1 MSRLWRTGLMGVLLT
16 GALVACGG
24 ESEDTQVRDNT
35 QEVLDYYAAYPELF
49 QFKTPADLPAD
60 LAWENGMDLPDL
72 GSPDAQKGGTQYGSI
87 QDFPRTLRTVG
98 PDSNGGFRTWLLDD
112 VTLPL
117 ASLHPDREFEFYPAL
132 ATQWAVDEDTATVY
146 ARLDPNARW
155 SDGVP
160 ITTDDFMFMFF
171 YHRSEYIVAPWYNNY
186 YENTFSNITRYDD
199 HTLSVTLKTNKPDF
213 MHHALDLR
221 PEPQHFYKELGDDFV
236 ERYQWRFAP
245 TTGPYVVRDEDLVQG
260 RSVTLTRL
268 DNWWAK
274 DKKFFRNRYN
284 IDRVVLNVIRD
295 TNNVFESFKRGD
307 IDQFGLN
314 LAEHWYEKLPNDD
327 PDVANGYIYKSVFY
341 NQRPRPNYGLWM
353 NTSRPL
359 LDNQE
364 VRVGL
369 QYATNWDL
377 VIESFFRGDYTRMNT
392 TSDGYGEFS
401 HPDLQA
407 RPFDIDMAQESFAAA
422 GFTSRGA
429 DGILVNEQG
438 QRLAFTVTTGYESLR
453 DILTI
458 LREEAAKAGVEYRIE
473 VLDQTAAWQKVQE
486 KQHDIAFVALGV
498 GVEMSPR
505 FWDTMH
511 SDNAYDDAFLADGS
525 VNPDRQVKVQT
536 NNMEVLANYELDQMI
551 DVYAD
556 SSSREEMLVLSHQM
570 LEFHHNYASFVPG
583 FVQDFYRIGH
593 WRWVK
598 YPAFFNHRTPSLATE
613 LHVHWIDMEAK
624 AQTLAARAGGETF
637 EPEIRVFDQYR
648 EP

>member
-1 MSRLWRTGLMGVLLT
+1 MSRLWRTGLAGVVLAGFLT
-16 GALVACGG
+16 ACGG
-24 ESEDTQVRDNT
+24 GSEEAQVRDNT
-35 QEVLDYYAAYPELF
+35 QEVLDYYAAHPELF
-49 QFKTPADLPAD
+49 QFRTPADLPAD
-60 LAWENGMDLPDL
+60 LAWEDGMDLPDL

-87 QDFPRTLRTVG
+87 PDYPRTLRTVG
-98 PDSNGGFRTWLLDD
+98 PDSNGAFRPWLLDD

-117 ASLHPDREFEFYPAL
+117 AHLHPDREFEFYPAL
-132 ATQWAVDEDTATVY
+132 ATEWAVDEDTATVY
-146 ARLDPNARW
+146 ARLDPDATW

-171 YHRSEYIVAPWYNNY
+171 FHRSEYIVAPWYNNY
-186 YENTFSNITRYDD
+186 YDTTFSNITKYDD
-199 HTLSVTLKTNKPDF
+199 HTLSVTMKTNKPDF
-213 MHHALDLR
+213 RYHILDLR
-221 PEPQHFYKELGDDFV
+221 PEPQHHYKELGDDFV
-236 ERYQWRFAP
+236 ERYQWRFTP
-245 TTGPYVVRDEDLVQG
+245 TTGPYVIEEGDLVQG

-284 IDRVVLNVIRD
+284 VDRVVLNVIRD

-327 PDVANGYIYKSVFY
+327 PDVANGYIHKSVFY

-359 LDNQE
+359 LDNQD
-364 VRVGL
+364 VRTGL

-377 VIESFFRGDYTRMNT
+377 VIESFFRGDFSRMNT

-401 HPDLQA
+401 HPDLRA
-407 RPFDIDMAQESFAAA
+407 RPFDIDMAQQHFAAA
-422 GFTSRGA
+422 GFANRGP

-438 QRLAFTVTTGYESLR
+438 QRLAFTITTGYESLR

-473 VLDQTAAWQKVQE
+473 VLDQTASWQKVQE
-486 KQHDIAFVALGV
+486 KQHDIGFVALGV
-498 GVEMSPR
+498 GVEMYPR

-511 SDNAYDDAFLADGS
+511 SDNAYDDAFLDDGS
-525 VNPDRQVKVQT
+525 INPERQLKVQT
-536 NNMEVLANYELDQMI
+536 NNMESLANFELDQMI
-551 DVYAD
+551 DVYTE
-556 SSSREEMLVLSHQM
+556 SSDAEEMLALSHQM

-583 FVQDFYRIGH
+583 FVQDFYRIGY

-598 YPAFFNHRTPSLATE
+598 YPEFFNHRTPSLATE
-613 LHVHWIDMEAK
+613 LHVHWIDTELK
-624 AQTLAARAGGETF
+624 EQTLAARAAGETF
-637 EPEIRVFDQYR
+637 EPQIRVFDQYR
-648 EP
+648 VQ